1 MNFEELLATYLIKKE
16 IGTVI
21 FESPINDNNCIE
33 FNYNEFIEINT
44 FQFEDGLTIYNE
56 NICKLINEFR
66 SYFDNNN
73 VFKDFKEMAFPRL
86 LSEEVANN
94 FGLIELWPY
103 YLLKTSAFNDKNY
116 TPTISKDKIYILDPV
131 QCAWFYKI
139 ISEYFYKLKF
149 PFKVKESL
157 GGWSYRNETKS
168 SLCPLEKDI
177 TFLRTEFVFA
187 GLKED
192 VIGIRTELISE
203 FCKFLEQLEIPYRL
217 AIGNGCYDSMPQDF
231 NKMLTNATR
240 LCDLPVIDVEV
251 FLPFKDSWLE
261 IAGASYF
268 GNGKVNRFTNKLPD
282 IESGCFG
289 VGLSRL
295 ALAFFANNGMYSNL
309 NTL

>member
-1 MNFEELLATYLIKKE
+1 LKTNAYNDKSYSPSIKK
-16 IGTVI
+16 
-21 FESPINDNNCIE
+21 DN
-33 FNYNEFIEINT
+33 
-44 FQFEDGLTIYNE
+44 
-56 NICKLINEFR
+56 
-66 SYFDNNN
+66 
-73 VFKDFKEMAFPRL
+73 
-86 LSEEVANN
+86 
-94 FGLIELWPY
+94 
-103 YLLKTSAFNDKNY
+103 
-116 TPTISKDKIYILDPV
+116 IYILDPV

-139 ISEYFYKLKF
+139 ISEYYYKLNF

-168 SLCPLEKDI
+168 NLCPLEKDI

-203 FCKFLEQLEIPYRL
+203 FSKFLEHLKIPYRL
-217 AIGNGCYDSMPQDF
+217 VIGNGCYDSMPQDF

-240 LCDLPVIDVEV
+240 FCDLPVIDVEV
-251 FLPFKDSWLE
+251 FLPFKNSWLE

-268 GNGKVNRFTNKLPD
+268 GNGKVNRFTNEIPD

-295 ALAFFANNGMYSNL
+295 VLAFFANNGMYRKLDNL
-309 NTL
+309 